1 MRNIVKVKDMKYVR
15 TDTDAECRALEDA
28 AERARRAQ
36 SGKELAEIREEVTTR
51 AKHIQ
56 TMSSLCYIRF
66 TLNTRDEFYLAEKEY
81 YDEHLPELSAAGAKF
96 NRAFLASPHLKEA
109 LELMNPNVAKVY
121 ELALK
126 VTDDKIVP
134 DMAEEAALVTEY
146 DRLMSEMDFRFR
158 GKSMPLSTLRKYFD
172 DSERNVR
179 RQAMECA
186 GRRMERDSKKLDS
199 LFDKLVKV
207 RARMA
212 KKMGLPS
219 YAVMGDMLMG
229 RYSYGRK
236 EIRTFADETAAN
248 VTPLIAALKERIAR
262 TLGIDKI
269 MLYDNET
276 YFTGGNPEPDKSA
289 KGLFDAAKK
298 MYHDMGSDAGEFIDE
313 MLAADAFDVFSRDGK
328 WGGGYCTSIDDY
340 GQLFILANFNGSS
353 GDVDVLTHEAGHA
366 LAYYEMFRSGADYE
380 LNLGTMSVAEI
391 HSMAMEFF
399 AWKYAEGFFGKR
411 AEQYK
416 KMHLA
421 SSLTFLPYGVEVDE
435 FQQTCY
441 ENPDMTPAERNALWR
456 DLDAKY
462 RPYLVTEGI
471 PYFERG
477 TRWQYQMHIYENPM
491 YYIDYC
497 LSQTV
502 AHEFL
507 LASLKNYDD
516 AFSRYM
522 KLLRTAGGLPF
533 GELVES
539 AGLADPLKGG
549 ALTVTTK
556 RAVELFDTLK

>member
-1 MRNIVKVKDMKYVR
+1 MTNPIKIKDMKYTRINV
-15 TDTDAECRALEDA
+15 DDECEAINAATEAVKRAKSA
-28 AERARRAQ
+28 
-36 SGKELAEIREEVTTR
+36 KELTDIRNEMIVR
-51 AKHIQ
+51 VKHIQ
-56 TMSSLCYIRF
+56 TMNSLCFIRF
-66 TLNTRDEFYLAEKEY
+66 SLNTRDEFYLAEKTY
-81 YDEHLPELSAAGAKF
+81 YDENMPRLSACGANF
-96 NRAFLASPHLKEA
+96 NRAFLSSPHLSAA
-109 LELMNPNVAKVY
+109 LDLINPNVAKVY

-126 VTDDKIVP
+126 VTDEKIVP

-146 DRLMSEMDFRFR
+146 DKLMSEMNFRFKGR
-158 GKSMPLSTLRKYFD
+158 NMPLSMLRKYFND
-172 DSERNVR
+172 AVRATR

-186 GRRMERDSKKLDS
+186 GIQMMKHAVKLDG
-199 LFDKLVKV
+199 LFDKLIKV

-236 EIRTFADETAAN
+236 ELRAYRDETAAG
-248 VTPLIAALKERIAR
+248 VVPLVSQMKKDFAQKLGIERI
-262 TLGIDKI
+262 T
-269 MLYDNET
+269 LYDNEV
-276 YFTGGNPEPDKSA
+276 YFKDGDPAPVHGPE
-289 KGLFDAAKK
+289 GLFAAAKE
-298 MYHDMGSDAGEFIDE
+298 MYHDMGEASGEFIDE
-313 MLAADAFDVFSRDGK
+313 MLAADAFDVFARDGK

-340 GQLFILANFNGSS
+340 GQPFILANFNGSS

-399 AWKYAEGFFGKR
+399 AWKYADKFFGRR
-411 AEQYK
+411 ADDYR

-435 FQQTCY
+435 FQEICY
-441 ENPDMTPAERNALWR
+441 NEPTMTPDERNELWR
-456 DLDAKY
+456 SLDAKY
-462 RPYLVTEGI
+462 RPYLSAEGI
-471 PYFERG
+471 PYFEKG

-502 AHEFL
+502 AHMFL
-507 LASLKNYDD
+507 LDSLNDYHG
-516 AFSRYM
+516 AFDKYTR
-522 KLLRTAGGLPF
+522 LLRTAGELPF

-539 AGLADPLKGG
+539 VGFENPLKGG
-549 ALTVTTK
+549 VLTDVTSK
-556 RAVELFDTLK
+556 VIRLV